1 MLKSIDGK
9 PPFMQRLTV
18 MAMSVVLL
26 ASLAGCIADTDA
38 SESSGPFTLD
48 VEWTEIVLETKTQYY
63 SDEEIVSWDLT
74 STSVDEQIREA
85 GGIVVGVVM
94 SLEYPEEDESPNF
107 GLCTG
112 FEDNVPDIISGTVS
126 KNDWSLTNSDSNPGS
141 HEVNLTWHNQSLL
154 EKQNISGMTKS
165 EILSQID
172 YGEEALGTYS
182 LSIVVDA
189 QAHEGATCSHT
200 DNGENVQSAVALL
213 VLRVGFNGG
222 DEDAAFISVG
232 DGVVPLITFSPW
244 FIGMFVLVGYLTT
257 RKEKYQ
263 LGIILEENEPSNLK
277 DVESEERG
285 NTLVESYRARVLT
298 LCALYVAQGIPW
310 GFITVTF
317 VTYLAV
323 EGVSAG
329 QLAYLLTLG
338 TLPWSVKFLWG
349 PIIDR
354 FQFPE
359 MGKRRP
365 WILIAQSGMILVLS
379 AMLLIPNMSANVN
392 LVGIMF
398 LIYNVFTALQD
409 VSTDALA
416 VDVLE
421 SHEFEKVNSYMFT
434 SKAIGGIIG
443 GAGLGTIISFTGIKG
458 AIVLQIPILVVIML
472 VPLFMTERPGEKL
485 YPWSES
491 TVKSERKQDIEQKS
505 FKEIFDKIK
514 IAFSFRSAQLGIVLS
529 LVMSLSF
536 FLIPVLPLLFVREL
550 GWTEEQFNA
559 TKGGIILI
567 VTMLGYVV
575 GGQLGKQFGGKAI
588 IVYSAFVTALIT
600 AFWGMNESLWS
611 NGIFMMSVWSLQ
623 TFTWAMVSIN
633 IYSLMMRVTWTEVG
647 GTQFTG
653 YMAMM
658 NLSAIIGY
666 QLTSPLASRFDYSTL
681 FYIAAM
687 LETVII
693 LGAMFIDPEE
703 TRREMAKH
711 SLH

>member
-9 PPFMQRLTV
+9 PPFMQRLAV
-18 MAMSVVLL
+18 MAMSVMLM
-26 ASLAGCIADTDA
+26 ASLAGCIADTDG
-38 SESSGPFTLD
+38 SESPGTFTLD
-48 VEWTEIVLETKTQYY
+48 VEWTQIVLETKTQYY

-189 QAHEGATCSHT
+189 QAHEGATCTHT

-213 VLRVGFNGG
+213 VLRVGFNGS

-244 FIGMFVLVGYLTT
+244 FIGMFVLVGYLTS

-263 LGIILEENEPSNLK
+263 LGIILEENEPSEYEN
-277 DVESEERG
+277 VESEERG

-693 LGAMFIDPEE
+693 FGAMFIDPEE

-711 SLH
+711 SVH

>member
-9 PPFMQRLTV
+9 PPFMQRLAV
-18 MAMSVVLL
+18 MAMSVMLM
-26 ASLAGCIADTDA
+26 ASLAGCIADTDG
-38 SESSGPFTLD
+38 SESPGTFTLD
-48 VEWTEIVLETKTQYY
+48 VEWTQIVLETKTQYY

-189 QAHEGATCSHT
+189 QAHEGATCTHT

-213 VLRVGFNGG
+213 VLRVGFNGS

-232 DGVVPLITFSPW
+232 DSVVPLITFSPW
-244 FIGMFVLVGYLTT
+244 FIGMFVLVGYLTS

-263 LGIILEENEPSNLK
+263 LGIILEENEPSEYEN
-277 DVESEERG
+277 VESEERG

-703 TRREMAKH
+703 TRREMAKRSVH
-711 SLH
+711 

>member
-18 MAMSVVLL
+18 MAMSVVLM
-26 ASLAGCIADTDA
+26 ASLAGCIADTDV
-38 SESSGPFTLD
+38 SESSGTFTLD

-213 VLRVGFNGG
+213 VLRVGFNGS

-232 DGVVPLITFSPW
+232 DSVVPLITFSPW
-244 FIGMFVLVGYLTT
+244 FIGMFVLVGYLTS

-263 LGIILEENEPSNLK
+263 LGIILEENEPSEYEN
-277 DVESEERG
+277 VESEERG

-379 AMLLIPNMSANVN
+379 SMLLIPNMSANVN

-491 TVKSERKQDIEQKS
+491 TVKGERKQDIEQKS

-693 LGAMFIDPEE
+693 FGAMFIDPEE
-703 TRREMAKH
+703 TRREMAKRSVH
-711 SLH
+711 

>member
-1 MLKSIDGK
+1 MLKSSDVEALV
-9 PPFMQRLTV
+9 MQRMVAL
-18 MAMSVVLL
+18 VLVATL
-26 ASLAGCIADTDA
+26 IASFSGCLGEPETH
-38 SESSGPFTLD
+38 SETGTYTL
-48 VEWTEIVLETKTQYY
+48 EAKWTELPMEVKSEYY
-63 SDEEIVSWDLT
+63 SDDEEVSWTLSSNLVQQEIQD
-74 STSVDEQIREA
+74 A
-85 GGIVVGVVM
+85 GGIIVGISMV
-94 SLEYPEEDESPNF
+94 LDYPNEDESPNV

-112 FEDNVPDIISGTVS
+112 LEENVQDIIYGTIN
-126 KNDWSLTNSDSNPGS
+126 KNNWALTQSDVNPGS
-141 HEVNLTWHNQSLL
+141 HTVNLTWHNQSLL
-154 EKQNISGMTKS
+154 DAGNISGMSKDD
-165 EILSQID
+165 IMSQID
-172 YGEEALGTYS
+172 FGEDAYGVYDF
-182 LSIVVDA
+182 SILVDA
-189 QAHEGATCSHT
+189 DAYDGGLCTHT
-200 DNGENVQSAVALL
+200 DNGEEVASSVSLL
-213 VLRVGFNGG
+213 VIDLAILGEN
-222 DEDAAFISVG
+222 EATALSVG
-232 DGVVPLITFSPW
+232 EGAISLVLFSPW
-244 FIGMFVLVGYLTT
+244 FIGMFLLVGYLVS
-257 RKEKYQ
+257 RKDRYQ
-263 LGIILEENEPSNLK
+263 LGVILEEDT
-277 DVESEERG
+277 DVNVATSSSEEG
-285 NTLVESYRARVLT
+285 KTLVESYRARVLT

-323 EGVSAG
+323 EGVAAG
-329 QLAYLLTLG
+329 QLAFLLTLG

-354 FQFPE
+354 YQFPE

-379 AMLLIPNMSANVN
+379 SMLLIPNMSSNITV
-392 LVGIMF
+392 VGVMF
-398 LIYNVFTALQD
+398 LVYNVFTALQD

-421 SHEFEKVNSYMFT
+421 PHEFEKVNSYMFT
-434 SKAIGGIIG
+434 SKAVGGIIG
-443 GAGLGTIISFTGIKG
+443 GAGLGTIIGFVGIKG

-491 TVKSERKQDIEQKS
+491 TKKEGSKEVAEEKN
-505 FKEIFDKIK
+505 FKEIFANIK
-514 IAFSFRSAQLGIVLS
+514 IAFSFRSAQLGVLLS
-529 LVMSLSF
+529 LIISLSY
-536 FLIPVLPLLFVREL
+536 FLIPILPLLFVREL

-588 IVYSAFVTALIT
+588 IIYAAFTTALIT
-600 AFWGMNESLWS
+600 TFWGMNESLWS
-611 NGIFMMSVWSLQ
+611 NGLFMMTVWSLQ
-623 TFTWAMVSIN
+623 TFVWAMVSIN
-633 IYSLMMRVTWTEVG
+633 IYSLMMRITWTEVG

-666 QLTSPLASRFDYSTL
+666 QLTAPLAARFDYSTL
-681 FYIAAM
+681 FYIAAL

-703 TRREMAKH
+703 TRREMAKQL
-711 SLH
+711 SG

>member
-9 PPFMQRLTV
+9 PPFMQRMTV
-18 MAMSVVLL
+18 MAMSVMLL
-26 ASLAGCIADTDA
+26 VSLAGCIADTDVN
-38 SESSGPFTLD
+38 ESPGTFTLD

-63 SDEEIVSWDLT
+63 SDEEIVSWDLA
-74 STSVDEQIREA
+74 STSVDEQILEA
-85 GGIVVGVVM
+85 GGIVVGVMM

-107 GLCTG
+107 GFCTG

-126 KNDWSLTNSDSNPGS
+126 KNEWSLTNSDSNPGS
-141 HEVNLTWHNQSLL
+141 HEVNLTWHNQSLF

-172 YGEEALGTYS
+172 YGEDALGTYS
-182 LSIVVDA
+182 LSVVVDA
-189 QAHEGATCSHT
+189 QAHDGATCSHT
-200 DNGENVQSAVALL
+200 DNGENVQSEVALL
-213 VLRVGFNGG
+213 VVRVDFNGS

-232 DGVVPLITFSPW
+232 DGIVPLITFSPW
-244 FIGMFVLVGYLTT
+244 FIGMFVLVGYLTS
-257 RKEKYQ
+257 RKEKFQ
-263 LGIILEENEPSNLK
+263 LGIVLEENEPSDFD

-349 PIIDR
+349 PVIDR

-416 VDVLE
+416 VDVLK

-491 TVKSERKQDIEQKS
+491 TVKGERKQDIEQKS

-559 TKGGIILI
+559 TKGGIILV

-681 FYIAAM
+681 FYIAAL

-703 TRREMAKH
+703 TRREMAKRSVH
-711 SLH
+711 